1 MGGSEK
7 SPTRWWHGCGST
19 PPTTSPRT
27 SPATSRSPRVRWRP
41 PARGAVRRRTRGPAH
56 AHPRRDDPSSGARWA
71 CRAVA
76 GESAW
81 RSRQGLAPTRS
92 DGVMNPSAPS
102 PAGVPWIRRR
112 DPPVEHMTGQDMSQ
126 REVPLGINTALG
138 AVAVTVLCL
147 MPASLDQQGRD
158 ARFAVLAVGVFAF
171 AATVVDPLA
180 VAVTA
185 GVAFLLFDGFV
196 EGRQGDLVWNG
207 RSDL

>member
-1 MGGSEK
+1 
-7 SPTRWWHGCGST
+7 
-19 PPTTSPRT
+19 
-27 SPATSRSPRVRWRP
+27 
-41 PARGAVRRRTRGPAH
+41 
-56 AHPRRDDPSSGARWA
+56 
-71 CRAVA
+71 
-76 GESAW
+76 
-81 RSRQGLAPTRS
+81 
-92 DGVMNPSAPS
+92 
-102 PAGVPWIRRR
+102 
-112 DPPVEHMTGQDMSQ
+112 MSQ

-207 RSDL
+207 RSDLLRLALLYGVGTLGLILGAVHGWRERHRRSSLRSTPGHARARSRYSPPKPHRPASLRSGRSMNPCATSAEEGS